1 MGIGSQFP
9 ARAMPMVSPFLGTAF
24 RSGFPGA
31 CRCRPPEPSLGMA
44 CPFLEQ
50 QKTPGKEQP
59 SRLLLSGVHIVC
71 LLLGG
76 FILPALQAAFP

>member
-1 MGIGSQFP
+1 
-9 ARAMPMVSPFLGTAF
+9 MVSPFLGAAF

-31 CRCRPPEPSLGMA
+31 CRRRPPGSPPEPSLGMA

-59 SRLLLSGVHIVC
+59 SWLLLSGVHIVR

-76 FILPALQAAFP
+76 FTPPALQAAFS

>member
-1 MGIGSQFP
+1 
-9 ARAMPMVSPFLGTAF
+9 
-24 RSGFPGA
+24 
-31 CRCRPPEPSLGMA
+31 MA